1 MLRRARLR
9 AGEAVLVWY
18 GAGLART
25 ELVDTPGLEAIEA
38 ARAAGAR
45 IAILCATDAQR
56 EFVQS
61 LGFGDAVRGVASIE
75 ELARKHGK
83 DFDWPEGLPAL
94 PDTRTEIDAFRA
106 AVRDFQERT
115 VKPVGS
121 VVGRFLRSADNPRG
135 QPDVIIERAG
145 FDALA
150 VSTSIVMPYTGRV
163 VYFEDLDRKRLSFYA
178 PQVWMR
184 HRRILMPTASIKGTH
199 LNNAHEV
206 TEMNRMVDA
215 GLLAVTEPTVV
226 PWHQLPAAHQ
236 AMWDNKHAGANYVC
250 NHALPAPGLRSR
262 EQLFEAW
269 ATQQSEAK

>member
-1 MLRRARLR
+1 M
-9 AGEAVLVWY
+9 
-18 GAGLART
+18 
-25 ELVDTPGLEAIEA
+25 
-38 ARAAGAR
+38 
-45 IAILCATDAQR
+45 
-56 EFVQS
+56 
-61 LGFGDAVRGVASIE
+61 RGVASIE

-94 PDTRTEIDAFRA
+94 PDTRTQIDAFRA

-163 VYFEDLDRKRLSFYA
+163 VYFEDLDRKRFSFYA

>member
-1 MLRRARLR
+1 
-9 AGEAVLVWY
+9 VLVWY
-18 GAGLART
+18 GAGLGQG
-25 ELVDTPGLEAIEA
+25 ELVDELVDSAGLEAIEA

-45 IAILCATDAQR
+45 IAIVCATDAQR

-83 DFDWPEGLPAL
+83 DFAWPEGLPAL
-94 PDTRTEIDAFRA
+94 PDTRKEIEAFRA

-121 VVGRFLRSADNPRG
+121 VVGRFLRAADNPRG
-135 QPDVIIERAG
+135 QPDVIIERAA

-163 VYFEDLDRKRLSFYA
+163 VYFEDLSLRRFSFYA

-184 HRRILMPTASIKGTH
+184 HRRILMPTATIKGTH

-226 PWHQLPAAHQ
+226 PWHELPSAHQ

-269 ATQQSEAK
+269 ATQQAGGAA